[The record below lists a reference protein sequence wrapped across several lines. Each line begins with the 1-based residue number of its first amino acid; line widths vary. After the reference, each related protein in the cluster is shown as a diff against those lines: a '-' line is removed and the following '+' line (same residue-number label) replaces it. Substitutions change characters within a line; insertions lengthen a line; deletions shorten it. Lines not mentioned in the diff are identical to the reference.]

1 MRRFLNN
8 LLRGIRS
15 TKAARPA
22 RPAPRRAALQVEG
35 LEDRLVMT
43 TAILSGSTLS
53 IGNIAPNHTVELE
66 STGFSNGFRGLEVF
80 DNGALVANPNHLN
93 ISSITAVN
101 IQVAGGNPVVVNDS
115 NGMPFAAGTSVDV
128 NGTGTNNVVFL
139 EGSRTVSG
147 NETYV
152 AGSISTLHVGGRSII
167 QNTPATISLDNN
179 ITFVLSS
186 AVASVNDSIPIT
198 GVLDVHTSGTQV
210 QLASHGP
217 GGDQYLSGLGNG
229 AGSMLAY
236 ECKPAVYLETSA
248 PNASIFLDAPDA
260 AVGESSFTVEMHAA
274 AETTTLDETPKNVQ
288 TVALVDPYATKANV
302 AVWGNFGPVFIAGNS
317 STGVNVG
324 FPSSTGPVTRGIE
337 ANVTVDG
344 ASSLVVNNIG
354 DVSTDENVTVTE
366 HTIGGTG
373 LFGSPGVTLSYGGVG
388 QIDLLTGT
396 LTDGFTVAPSSPN
409 AVFTS
414 SISIS
419 SDSVKA
425 FQVTVDVN
433 APSHLNLTLGD
444 LHADIGVLVVNT
456 SGRLALPGTFPNG
469 TIDVSFAGQAP
480 SVISYSGF
488 DKVS

>member
-8 LLRGIRS
+8 LLREFRS

-66 STGFSNGFRGLEVF
+66 STGFSNGFRGLVVL
-80 DNGALVANPNHLN
+80 DNGALVANPSKLN
-93 ISSITAVN
+93 ISSITAVK
-101 IQVAGGNPVVVNDS
+101 IQVTGGDPVIVNDS
-115 NGMPFAAGTSVDV
+115 NGMPFAAGTAVDL
-128 NGTGTNNVVFL
+128 NGTGANNPLFL
-139 EGSRTVSG
+139 EGFRAVSG

-152 AGSISTLHVGGRSII
+152 AGGMP
-167 QNTPATISLDNN
+167 QTPGTITMDNN
-179 ITFVLSS
+179 ITFTLHS
-186 AVASVNDSIPIT
+186 AIAQVWDLIPIT
-198 GVLDVHTSGTQV
+198 GVLDVQTSGTAPQLTSNGPYGGQV
-210 QLASHGP
+210 LSGMGVG
-217 GGDQYLSGLGNG
+217 GGDNLHF
-229 AGSMLAY
+229 AG
-236 ECKPAVYLETSA
+236 KPAVYLETYA
-248 PNASIFLDAPDA
+248 PNASIFLDAPDPG
-260 AVGESSFTVEMHAA
+260 GESSFTVDMHAA
-274 AETTTLDETPKNVQ
+274 GETTTLDETPKNVQ
-288 TVALVDPYATKANV
+288 TVALVEPSATKANV

-317 STGVNVG
+317 STGVSVG
-324 FPSSTGPVTRGIE
+324 YPLNSTGTVTHGIE

-354 DVSTDENVTVTE
+354 DDSTDENVTVTD

-388 QIDLLTGT
+388 QIDLITGR

-414 SISIS
+414 NIIIST
-419 SDSVKA
+419 DSLKA
-425 FQVTVDVN
+425 FQVTVVVT

-456 SGRLALPGTFPNG
+456 NGTLGLPGTFPNG
-469 TIDVSFAGQAP
+469 TIHVRFAGQAP
-480 SVISYSGF
+480 SVISYNGF